1 MHVCQGLSDTGLWHC
16 DMGQGDLMSILLPT
30 KPWTLDHSTQSVT
43 TACADS
49 TASCMVVTGSVMGF
63 GLTA

>member
-1 MHVCQGLSDTGLWHC
+1 
-16 DMGQGDLMSILLPT
+16 MSILLPT